1 MLAGWKS
8 KASRWAL
15 VKDRRGVATIE
26 FALTV
31 ALFIMLVLFMAE
43 SARLAYVSSVIDLA
57 VSEAAKEAKN
67 ASAAQAGGYR
77 ARFEKRLTEQGGSL
91 WGFLTRADAVAIN
104 IGYASS
110 IDDMV
115 ATGGGGSSRY
125 RPLARYQLSYRYHP
139 MFFPFP
145 HMWADNLM
153 NREVIFVQEFERSKF
168 ME

>member
-77 ARFEKRLTEQGGSL
+77 ARFEKTPDRTGRLTVGIFNTCGC
-91 WGFLTRADAVAIN
+91 G
-104 IGYASS
+104 
-110 IDDMV
+110 DD
-115 ATGGGGSSRY
+115 
-125 RPLARYQLSYRYHP
+125 
-139 MFFPFP
+139 
-145 HMWADNLM
+145 
-153 NREVIFVQEFERSKF
+153 
-168 ME
+168 